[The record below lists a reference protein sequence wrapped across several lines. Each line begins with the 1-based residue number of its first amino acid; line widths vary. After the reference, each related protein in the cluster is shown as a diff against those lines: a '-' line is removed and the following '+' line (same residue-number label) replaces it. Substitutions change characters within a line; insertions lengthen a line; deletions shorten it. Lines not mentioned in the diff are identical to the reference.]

1 MLHHISQP
9 TWEKLSFPVNLS
21 QCFHNSWEAALKPSK
36 SFSHNAGFRRLAR
49 AGQTLR
55 DRANLSRTYQSPQL
69 SSCYGILLCLGMVN
83 VMQTWLTELH
93 CYRKHEKKVFP
104 RLLRSWRC
112 CGPPVYLDPGS
123 LLPWHF
129 IRSCL
134 WGTKAN
140 SSLRLWLESFL
151 FTRTSVIFKF
161 IFLLAELNLTHANL
175 KVTLKVQNLFVFF
188 FFLNSRT
195 RTQTSKTASYLF
207 YKQVFVNF
215 KQMRGFVGGFLTRFV
230 NAYV

>member
-1 MLHHISQP
+1 M
-9 TWEKLSFPVNLS
+9 
-21 QCFHNSWEAALKPSK
+21 
-36 SFSHNAGFRRLAR
+36 
-49 AGQTLR
+49 
-55 DRANLSRTYQSPQL
+55 
-69 SSCYGILLCLGMVN
+69 
-83 VMQTWLTELH
+83 
-93 CYRKHEKKVFP
+93 
-104 RLLRSWRC
+104 
-112 CGPPVYLDPGS
+112 
-123 LLPWHF
+123 
-129 IRSCL
+129 
-134 WGTKAN
+134 
-140 SSLRLWLESFL
+140 
-151 FTRTSVIFKF
+151 IFKF